1 MKKKKL
7 QDELERVERMLAD
20 AYDRC
25 VYVCMCVVCAC
36 VLCVY
41 VYVCCVCVVGAI
53 R

>member
-36 VLCVY
+36 VLCVH
-41 VYVCCVCVVGAI
+41 VCMCMCVVCV
-53 R
+53 